1 MTLTTRPSDPSPK
14 RIRPRT
20 WVSRSVAVAVVAGLL
35 LAAGAA
41 APAETGGGGGPNNVV
56 VVVNTKDGST
66 KTKSSSQV
74 AHDMTDVV
82 DNGNAA
88 VAESSCTGCR
98 TVAVAVQIV
107 LVERNAN
114 VVTPANLAM
123 ALNVNCTDCQTM
135 AAAYQD
141 VVSTGGPVHFTQQGE
156 QDMNDIRAQIRDLVD
171 SPLSLWD
178 LKAQLD
184 AEVQQLWGVVDTEL
198 VHVGNPFS
206 DERHKKVDID
216 TSPGGADCSSSPAP
230 SPDPSSTQDTGAS
243 PAGDTQPA
251 PTVTPCPDVS
261 ASPDAGTATPTPAAA
276 APTPCPTPTPSPSES
291 PSPSPSPTES
301 PT

>member
-1 MTLTTRPSDPSPK
+1 MSLTTRPSDPSPK
-14 RIRPRT
+14 GIRPRT
-20 WVSRSVAVAVVAGLL
+20 WVRRTVAVAVVAGLL

-41 APAETGGGGGPNNVV
+41 APAETGGGGGPSNVV
-56 VVVNTKDGST
+56 VVVNTKDNST

-107 LVERNAN
+107 LVERDAN
-114 VVTPANLAM
+114 VVTPVNLAM

-156 QDMNDIRAQIRDLVD
+156 QDMSDIRAQIRDLVD
-171 SPLSLWD
+171 SSSLSLWD

-198 VHVGNPFS
+198 VQAGNPFT

-216 TSPGGADCSSSPAP
+216 TSPGGAD
-230 SPDPSSTQDTGAS
+230 
-243 PAGDTQPA
+243 
-251 PTVTPCPDVS
+251 
-261 ASPDAGTATPTPAAA
+261 
-276 APTPCPTPTPSPSES
+276 
-291 PSPSPSPTES
+291 
-301 PT
+301 